1 MNIVSPNKEVH
12 VNWSDRFLAVTFLKV
27 LPKRV
32 TPNQITIFR
41 FFTVPFV
48 AYFVYRG
55 IYLPALILFAI
66 SAFTD
71 ALDGALARTT
81 NRITEWG
88 KTFDPLADKILI
100 GLTTI
105 MLVPRYLGINLAI
118 VILAIDMLLI
128 GSAYFFKNTRG
139 KHIRANWWGK
149 IKMILQSLGVSV
161 LLLYAVVSIPIIL
174 LVAQYLLYASVIFA
188 VISAVTYIL

>member
-1 MNIVSPNKEVH
+1 M
-12 VNWSDRFLAVTFLKV
+12 NWSDRLLAATFLKL
-27 LPKRV
+27 LPRRV
-32 TPNQITIFR
+32 TANQITIFR
-41 FFTVPFV
+41 FFTVPFI

-55 IYLPALILFAI
+55 FYLSTLTIFAI

-88 KTFDPLADKILI
+88 KMFDPLADKILI

-105 MLVPRYLGINLAI
+105 ILVPRYFGIGLAI
-118 VILAIDMLLI
+118 TILAIDMFLI
-128 GSAYFFKNTRG
+128 GSAYFFKNTAG

-149 IKMILQSLGVSV
+149 LKMILQSVGVSI
-161 LLLYAVVSIPIIL
+161 LLLYAVLNFPVL
-174 LVAQYLLYASVIFA
+174 LLAAQYLLYASIVFA
-188 VISAVTYIL
+188 VISVITYNL